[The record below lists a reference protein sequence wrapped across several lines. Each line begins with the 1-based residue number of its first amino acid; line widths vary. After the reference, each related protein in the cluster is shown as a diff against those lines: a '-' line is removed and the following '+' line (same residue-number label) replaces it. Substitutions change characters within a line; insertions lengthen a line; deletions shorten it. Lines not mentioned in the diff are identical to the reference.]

1 MKISVNWLRD
11 FVHIPA
17 GTDLK
22 DLAHT
27 FTLHTA
33 EVEHTEDLAAL
44 FDNIVV
50 GQIKKIE
57 PHPDADKLKIART
70 DVGAAAGNGGFLQ
83 IVCGGPNIAE
93 GMYVAVA
100 LKGARVRW
108 HGQGDLVT
116 MENAK
121 IRGVESFGM
130 ICAGEEIGLAPT
142 PDGILDLST
151 IKPGDNGEYK
161 VGQPLAQALN
171 LNDFI
176 FEIDNKSITHRPDLW
191 GHYGIARELAAIT
204 GEKLRTPD
212 TKVDY
217 SASEESKN
225 VLTVSVENKKLCPRY
240 IGVLVENVKIEPSP
254 AWMQKRLET
263 VGYRPISNIVDAT
276 NYVMAEL
283 GQPMH
288 AFDADKIKGGIVVR
302 TAENKEE
309 IITLDGAARTLTKDM
324 LVIADHENPIAIA
337 GVMGGASSEISNSTT
352 RVILESANFHPA
364 SVRKTSTKLGLR
376 TEAVQRFEKSLDP
389 VLAETAMD
397 RLCELILQICP
408 QARIV
413 SPKVDISSFSTKPL
427 TTKLDMDRLRAK
439 IGKDISAEETIRILE
454 SLEFK
459 IIKTF
464 GGKTVKKLE
473 VEIPSFRATKD
484 VSMEDDLVEEIA
496 RIHGY
501 ENITPLLPELPARL
515 PEENTERV
523 LKHRARQIMS
533 YGLGFTEVYNY
544 SFYSKKEIEKALLP
558 EELHEKVENYLS
570 EEQTHMRISLVP
582 NMLKNVAEN
591 LKSFPEF
598 KIYEIGRT
606 YRNLQEYFPIEEKF
620 ICGMVVESGKKTGE
634 VFYDAKGALEKLL
647 SYYNNTSFEMRK
659 GESHCPCA
667 HPAKYASWYDK
678 ATGEEIARVYELHP
692 LVAKNFDLENARIG
706 VFEVNFTLLA
716 AKGFKQSKYRP
727 LAKYPEI
734 NFDVSVIVDK
744 KTEIGALENLI
755 RKADRALIRA
765 VSLFDLYAG
774 TSIGEDRKAAA
785 FKITLQSD
793 DRTLTDEEMKRV
805 QQQIFKNLQEN
816 GGQIRGL

>member
-17 GTDLK
+17 DINLK

-27 FTLHTA
+27 FTLRAA
-33 EVEHTEDLAAL
+33 EVEHTEDMAEL

-70 DVGAAAGNGGFLQ
+70 DVGTGELLQ

-93 GMYVAVA
+93 GMYVSVA

-108 HGQGDLVT
+108 HGEGDLVT

-142 PDGILDLST
+142 PEGILDLST
-151 IKPGDNGEYK
+151 LNTGDNGGFTA
-161 VGQPLAQALN
+161 GQPLAQALH
-171 LNDFI
+171 LNDFV
-176 FEIDNKSITHRPDLW
+176 FEIDNKSLTHRPDLW
-191 GHYGIARELAAIT
+191 GHYGIAREMAAIT
-204 GEKLRTPD
+204 GEKLRAQEI
-212 TKVDY
+212 KVQY
-217 SASEESKN
+217 PNSETAKNALSVKVES
-225 VLTVSVENKKLCPRY
+225 KKLCPRY
-240 IGVLVENVKIEPSP
+240 IGVMVENVKIEPSP

-302 TAENKEE
+302 PAENKEE
-309 IITLDGAARTLTKDM
+309 IQTLDEVKRTLTKDM
-324 LVIADHENPIAIA
+324 LVIADHEKAVAIA
-337 GVMGGASSEISNSTT
+337 GVMGGANSEISNTTT
-352 RVILESANFHPA
+352 RLILESANFHPA

-397 RLCELILQICP
+397 RLCELILQIYP
-408 QARIV
+408 EARIV
-413 SPKVDISSFSTKPL
+413 SPKVDIASFSTKPL
-427 TTKLDMDRLRAK
+427 TTKLDMERLRAK
-439 IGKDISAEETIRILE
+439 IGKNLPTEEAIRILE

-459 IIKTF
+459 IVKTT
-464 GGKTVKKLE
+464 GGKTIKKLE
-473 VEIPSFRATKD
+473 VEIPTFRATKD
-484 VSMEDDLVEEIA
+484 ISMEDDLVEEIA

-515 PEENTERV
+515 PEENVERV
-523 LKHRARQIMS
+523 LKHRARQIIS
-533 YGLGFTEVYNY
+533 YGLGFSEVFNY
-544 SFYSKKEIEKALLP
+544 SFYSKKDIEKTLLP

-570 EEQTHMRISLVP
+570 EEQTHMRVSLVP

-606 YRNLQEYFPIEEKF
+606 YHNLQEYFPIEEKY
-620 ICGMVVESGKKTGE
+620 ICGMVVKSGKKTTD
-634 VFYDAKGALEKLL
+634 VFYEAKGALEKLL
-647 SYYNNTSFEMRK
+647 SYYNNASFEMRK
-659 GESHCPCA
+659 GESHCSCA
-667 HPAKYASWYDK
+667 HPAKYAAWYDK
-678 ATGEEIARVYELHP
+678 ANGDEIARTYELHP
-692 LVAKNFDLENARIG
+692 LVAKNCGLENAQIG

-716 AKGFKQSKYRP
+716 AKGFKENKYRP
-727 LAKYPEI
+727 LTKYPEI
-734 NFDVSVIVDK
+734 AFDVSVIVDK
-744 KTEIGALENLI
+744 NTEIGSLEKVI
-755 RKADRALIRA
+755 RKADRALIRQ
-765 VSLFDLYAG
+765 VELFDLFAG
-774 TSIGEDRKAAA
+774 PNIGEDKKAAA
-785 FKITLQSD
+785 FSITLGAD

-805 QQQIFKNLQEN
+805 QQMIFKNLQET